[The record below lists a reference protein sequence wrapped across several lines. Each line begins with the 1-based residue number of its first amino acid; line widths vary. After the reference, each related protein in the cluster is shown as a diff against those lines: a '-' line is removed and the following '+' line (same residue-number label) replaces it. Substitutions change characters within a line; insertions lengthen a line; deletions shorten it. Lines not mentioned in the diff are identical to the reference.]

1 MNQTK
6 YNKQNGGF
14 TLIEIIVSLAIFT
27 TVAVISVGA
36 LLRIM
41 DANRKSISIKTV
53 TNNVNFALESMT
65 REMRVGS
72 KYLIDSNIT
81 SSILKDYSPT
91 ESATLKDVTI
101 SSGNW
106 VVAFNSSKVSTV
118 NGTCNLIYA
127 YRFNGTTLQKA
138 QQSNDCG
145 SAVAITNG
153 DFKDIVS
160 SDVVFTK
167 AVARVDARFKPR
179 IEFLFSG
186 YSGVKDK
193 EKVNFNIQT
202 KVSQRIQ

>member
-72 KYLIDSNIT
+72 KYFIDSSI
-81 SSILKDYSPT
+81 SSPIGKSYTPT
-91 ESATLKDVTI
+91 ENTLQDVNI
-101 SSGNW
+101 ASGNW
-106 VVAFNSSKVSTV
+106 VIAFNSSKTSDV
-118 NGTCNLIYA
+118 NGPCNLIYA

-138 QQSNDCG
+138 QQSNDCNNPI
-145 SAVAITNG
+145 VDG
-153 DFKDIVS
+153 DFKNIVS
-160 SDVVFTK
+160 SDVIFTK
-167 AVARVDARFKPR
+167 AIARVDARFKPR

-186 YSGVKDK
+186 YSGIKDK